1 MSTRIHNTPAQN
13 GTHAHVDTVTHP
25 QNGASLQNSAATQG
39 RIVALTD
46 IGYSTLEDIAK
57 EQPTLLRT
65 GTPLEIRSAM
75 EEHARTHQ
83 STNADTRPHADT
95 RMDTR
100 THAAAN
106 PPSDTQQNTRP
117 SSDTSYPLF
126 AERRSWQVLDIAL
139 TQLTADAVA
148 GPKRDAVHAQMLY
161 KALPSVTRADMSDR
175 RVLASIGCF
184 NMPGYSD
191 IRWGSSKFSKS
202 TKLQDQSKFVKE
214 HYLGDNK
221 QGNSIARLWWLYEF
235 AESASEHSQHDT
247 LTLLDAMANH
257 VNFYHQMLRRSYL
270 NASSRVR
277 AFLLDIALENGL
289 LDRNNTRE
297 TSRMLQQLNLAAGAV
312 NLDILSDAKL
322 MGLIKEVMPPKEDAV

>member
-1 MSTRIHNTPAQN
+1 MSTQTPTHTPNQTHTNTPSHHAH
-13 GTHAHVDTVTHP
+13 THTHHTPAHVDAFTYP
-25 QNGASLQNSAATQG
+25 QNQASLQNSAATQG

-46 IGYSTLEDIAK
+46 LGYSTLEDIA
-57 EQPTLLRT
+57 EERPTLLRT

-83 STNADTRPHADT
+83 STHADACS
-95 RMDTR
+95 DTPS
-100 THAAAN
+100 HAAAH
-106 PPSDTQQNTRP
+106 P
-117 SSDTSYPLF
+117 SSDTQHPLF
-126 AERRSWQVLDIAL
+126 AERRSWQMLNIAL
-139 TQLTADAVA
+139 TQLTVDAVA

-184 NMPGYSD
+184 NIPGYSD

-235 AESASEHSQHDT
+235 AESASEYSQHDT
-247 LTLLDAMANH
+247 LTLLEAFANH
-257 VNFYHQMLRRSYL
+257 VNFYHQLLRRPYL

-289 LDRNNTRE
+289 LERNNTRE
-297 TSRMLQQLNLAAGAV
+297 TSRTLQQLNLAAGAV
-312 NLDILSDAKL
+312 NLDILSDEKL
-322 MGLIKEVMPPKEDAV
+322 KGIIREVMPPKEDAV